1 MNVRTTFGIT
11 TALMVMALPTMSYA
25 YDNTP
30 KSVMVTSFCKNLNGG
45 NIALHIDDLTK
56 ANNKSCR
63 AYFNRGG
70 WLSEHRTAVLGKV
83 FMSTGFTGFNKDV
96 FELKISEKSVG
107 KLTFIKGT
115 SLHAFSSYVSSYAT
129 IILNHETKQEVKTP
143 ELINPKY
150 EPIIKAKIKDTFKSL
165 IIKYQNDKGTSH
177 WIGLPQNDD
186 ELAVWLSD
194 KHIDKI
200 YQAGVL
206 NNDLT
211 LSYCA
216 TSNADGSG
224 GSDDR
229 TFQDCISIPAKDY
242 LIDGVI

>member
-1 MNVRTTFGIT
+1 MNFRTAFGIA

-30 KSVMVTSFCKNLNGG
+30 KSVMVNSFCKNLNGG
-45 NIALHIDDLTK
+45 NIALHTDDLTK
-56 ANNKSCR
+56 VNNKSCQT
-63 AYFNRGG
+63 YFNRGG
-70 WLSEHRTAVLGKV
+70 WLSEHRTKALSQV
-83 FMSTGFTGFNKDV
+83 FMSTGFNDDV
-96 FELKISEKSVG
+96 YELKLSEKSVG
-107 KLTFIKGT
+107 KLTFIQGT

-186 ELAVWLSD
+186 ELALWLSD

-206 NNDLT
+206 NSDLT

-216 TSNADGSG
+216 NGSR

-229 TFQDCISIPAKDY
+229 TFQDCISIPAKTY
-242 LIDGVI
+242 LINGIL